1 MEKTIQ
7 DDGPGNRACYKALQ
21 RLVEAFN
28 AKRTEPA
35 NAQGLAL
42 DKLLAV
48 GLRILDSVQIIIVQ
62 LHNNVFPS
70 PLFEACVVEIDNGAN
85 GEGHEAMNSVRYG
98 FPLIFSWGVTR
109 HGAGGEG

>member
-7 DDGPGNRACYKALQ
+7 DDGPGNRVCYKALQ
-21 RLVEAFN
+21 RFVEALN

-35 NAQGLAL
+35 NAQCLAL
-42 DKLLAV
+42 DKLLTI
-48 GLRILDSVQIIIVQ
+48 GLRILDSVQIIVVQ
-62 LHNNVFPS
+62 LHNNVFPA
-70 PLFEACVVEIDNGAN
+70 PLFKACVVEIDNGAN
-85 GEGHEAMNSVRYG
+85 GEEHEAINGVGYG

>member
-1 MEKTIQ
+1 MERTIQ
-7 DDGPGNRACYKALQ
+7 DDGSKNRACYKALQ
-21 RLVEAFN
+21 RLVEALN

-35 NAQGLAL
+35 NAQDLVL
-42 DKLLAV
+42 DKLLAI
-48 GLRILDSVQIIIVQ
+48 GLRILDSVQIIVVQ

-85 GEGHEAMNSVRYG
+85 GEGHEAIDGVGYG

-109 HGAGGEG
+109 HGAGGKS

>member
-7 DDGPGNRACYKALQ
+7 DDGPASRACYKALQ
-21 RLVEAFN
+21 RLVEALN

-35 NAQGLAL
+35 NAQDLAL

-48 GLRILDSVQIIIVQ
+48 GLGILDSVQIIVVQ
-62 LHNNVFPS
+62 LHDNVFPS